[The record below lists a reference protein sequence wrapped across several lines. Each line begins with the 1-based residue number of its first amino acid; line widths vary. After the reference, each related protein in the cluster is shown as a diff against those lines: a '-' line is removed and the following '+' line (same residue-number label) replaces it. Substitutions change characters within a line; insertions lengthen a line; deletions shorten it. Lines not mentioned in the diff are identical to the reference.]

1 MRSDAAGVYYGRD
14 EEAGTMASPGPI
26 PRTAEETTD
35 GAASGAASGAAFGPS
50 YAEASAAASE
60 LTPVPAAQEKAPKK

>member
-1 MRSDAAGVYYGRD
+1 MRSDAAKVYYGRD
-14 EEAGTMASPGPI
+14 EEARTMASPGPI
-26 PRTAEETTD
+26 PRTAEETPD
-35 GAASGAASGAAFGPS
+35 SAASGAAFGPS